1 MTGLTKEKESGEL
14 KMTKEKSAGG
24 NLHSNKNISNSI
36 IPQKSKK
43 VGFVYETTEYG
54 LFKLDPTNRDIKK
67 IDGLVNQ
74 AKTIGIVSPII
85 VDENMIV
92 YDGQHRLEASKVA
105 KTPIKYIVI
114 EGVGAEAMIGMN
126 TNSSNWKLIDYANH
140 YAKMGFIDYQDIIEL
155 ANTYDVT
162 VSQIAEMQGV
172 SMAQGSKM
180 LNRWYGFQNGK
191 TRINK
196 RYVEE
201 TLIPYGMFINETGLK
216 QKSAT
221 LQAFS
226 KLYNISKF
234 DLSRFIQKI
243 NNQSSKYEINKFQ
256 NKGDV
261 LAAFLDVYNHQLQRN
276 SKFKIDFMYDE
287 NKKLIITSPK
297 KKY

>member
-1 MTGLTKEKESGEL
+1 MNEVGISEKCSQV
-14 KMTKEKSAGG
+14 K
-24 NLHSNKNISNSI
+24 
-36 IPQKSKK
+36 QSKK
-43 VGFVYETTEYG
+43 IGFIFETSDYSI
-54 LFKLDPTNRDIKK
+54 FRLDPTNRDIKK
-67 IDGLVNQ
+67 VDGLVAQ
-74 AKTIGIVSPII
+74 AKSIGIISPII
-85 VDENMIV
+85 VDENYVV
-92 YDGQHRLEASKVA
+92 YDGQHRLEASKIANV
-105 KTPIKYIVI
+105 PIKYIVI

-180 LNRWYGFQNGK
+180 LNRWYGFKNGK

-196 RYVEE
+196 QYVEE
-201 TLIPYGMFINETGLK
+201 TLIAYGMFINETGLK